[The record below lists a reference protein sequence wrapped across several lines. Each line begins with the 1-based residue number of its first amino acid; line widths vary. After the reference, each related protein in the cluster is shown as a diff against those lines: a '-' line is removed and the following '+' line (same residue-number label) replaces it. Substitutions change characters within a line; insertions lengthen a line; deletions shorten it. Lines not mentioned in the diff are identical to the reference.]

1 MINAE
6 EYYQKALEFWQ
17 AEKYE
22 DAFRY
27 FKTAASKYHIEA
39 LNRLGECYL
48 NGNGI
53 EKNYPLAVECFQK
66 VLMTADGHP
75 AANYNIACCYL
86 YGQGVKKDSEKAF
99 AHFANAADMGHIDA
113 QNGLAVLYL
122 TGEGVKM
129 NNSNAFNWLQKA
141 LDRKSVV

>member
-17 AEKYE
+17 AENYPKAFDNFSAAANLGHV
-22 DAFRY
+22 DAQ
-27 FKTAASKYHIEA
+27 
-39 LNRLGECYL
+39 NRLGECYL
-48 NGNGI
+48 NGKGV
-53 EKNYPLAVECFQK
+53 EKNEKQAFDWFQNALAQ
-66 VLMTADGHP
+66 ANGHP
-75 AANYNIACCYL
+75 DANYNIACCYL

-113 QNGLAVLYL
+113 QNGLAVIYL

-129 NNSNAFNWLQKA
+129 NNTNAFNWL
-141 LDRKSVV
+141 